1 MGGASGTAYNTG
13 VTNNA
18 GSGTV
23 IVEVQHD
30 APDVLYYQCTSHAA
44 MNGILYI
51 TGALA
56 DGGVTTAKIA
66 TDAVTNAK
74 VANNAINTNEIVNNA
89 VTTVKVADNAI
100 T

>member
-1 MGGASGTAYNTG
+1 M
-13 VTNNA
+13 A

-56 DGGVTTAKIA
+56 DGGVTTAKLA
-66 TDAVTNAK
+66 DDAVTSAK
-74 VANNAINTNEIVNNA
+74 LNMLLIGDAKLAGTKHQLRLINKINDAQYYN
-89 VTTVKVADNAI
+89 
-100 T
+100 